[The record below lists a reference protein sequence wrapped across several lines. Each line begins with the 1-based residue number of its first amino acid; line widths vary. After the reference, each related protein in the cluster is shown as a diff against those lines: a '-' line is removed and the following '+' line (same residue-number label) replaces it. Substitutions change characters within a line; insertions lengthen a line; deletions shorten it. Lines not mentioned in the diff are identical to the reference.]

1 MFHALFL
8 KLIVHTFCTVS
19 LNLGVSYILTR
30 LDSKHTVLSGI
41 LVNITVIFSQ
51 ETMKFLRSFSGDV
64 TTDHWG
70 KMVQGFS

>member
-1 MFHALFL
+1 MGLF
-8 KLIVHTFCTVS
+8 
-19 LNLGVSYILTR
+19 YILTL

-41 LVNITVIFSQ
+41 LVNITLIFSQ
-51 ETMKFLRSFSGDV
+51 EAMEFFCSFSDDV